1 MSRVPQG
8 SVLIPA
14 LFNILINDLDYG
26 VEYTLSKLVDDKRL
40 GCLADSSEECAAIQ
54 RDLNRLER
62 CVDKNLLKE
71 TRKSAEPCI

>member
-26 VEYTLSKLVDDKRL
+26 VEYTLSKLVDDKTRV
-40 GCLADSSEECAAIQ
+40 SS
-54 RDLNRLER
+54 
-62 CVDKNLLKE
+62 
-71 TRKSAEPCI
+71 